1 MRAIAKITNAINEK
15 AGALAGIARR
25 IWAPQN
31 VLQECAMC
39 WQACEQCAL
48 SPVV

>member
-15 AGALAGIARR
+15 AGALAHAVRCILAL
-25 IWAPQN
+25 QN

-39 WQACEQCAL
+39 WLACEQCAL
-48 SPVV
+48 SLVV